1 MEVKLKED
9 SGKGINGAISL
20 TVERFMAVF
29 PALRSRN
36 YQLFFTGQFISLV
49 GTWLQVVAQGWLVLQ
64 LTNSAFLVGVVAAAS
79 TAPTLFLSLFG
90 GVIVDRFS
98 KRRILLFTQSA
109 SMALAFV
116 LGVLTVL
123 KAITVAEITFLA
135 FLLGVVN
142 AMDAPAR
149 QAFLI
154 EMVEREALGSAI
166 ALNSGI
172 FNAARVIGPSAAG
185 ILIAIV
191 STGGAFIINSVSY
204 TAVITALLFI
214 RTKTSAAP
222 ELRMRPLKAIGEG
235 VLYSFTHPVIRALLL
250 FTAITSVF
258 GWSYTTILPVVAQNI
273 FHTDAS
279 GLGHLYAAGGLGAIV
294 AALIVSALSGKIRSF
309 WFIIGGNALFS
320 ISLMLFTFTSNMY
333 AALPLLFFTGVGIL
347 SQFSMMN
354 TTIQRLVDDKVRG
367 RVMSIYIL
375 MFIGLSPI
383 GNLEAGFLAE
393 YFGTDFAIRLGALV
407 VFISGVILLLSRGRI
422 IKAQKAYAGKGPP

>member
-1 MEVKLKED
+1 MEVNFSRKKED
-9 SGKGINGAISL
+9 PEKGVNGAISQA
-20 TVERFMAVF
+20 VERFMGVF

-116 LGVLTVL
+116 LGVLTVV
-123 KAITVAEITFLA
+123 KVITVAQITFLA

-191 STGGAFIINSVSY
+191 GTGGAFIINSVSY
-204 TAVITALLFI
+204 TAVITALFFI
-214 RTKTSAAP
+214 RAKKSAAP

-258 GWSYTTILPVVAQNI
+258 GWSYTDRKSVV
-273 FHTDAS
+273 
-279 GLGHLYAAGGLGAIV
+279 
-294 AALIVSALSGKIRSF
+294 
-309 WFIIGGNALFS
+309 
-320 ISLMLFTFTSNMY
+320 
-333 AALPLLFFTGVGIL
+333 
-347 SQFSMMN
+347 
-354 TTIQRLVDDKVRG
+354 
-367 RVMSIYIL
+367 
-375 MFIGLSPI
+375 
-383 GNLEAGFLAE
+383 
-393 YFGTDFAIRLGALV
+393 
-407 VFISGVILLLSRGRI
+407 
-422 IKAQKAYAGKGPP
+422 